1 VLVRIV
7 VEHRRGTA
15 TLFPGALLD
24 LPTDEAMVLVQDG
37 EAVPETTDEPARECR

>member
-7 VEHRRGTA
+7 VEHRWGTA

-37 EAVPETTDEPARECR
+37 DAVPATRDEVAKETR